1 MAGRSMPS
9 VTKKARPIRQET
21 LVHMAPLQPDA
32 RLPLVVQPAVPD
44 LDLLEWS
51 RSRRDLLDALLRQ
64 HGALL
69 FRGFGVPDVPAFEA
83 FVTTIS
89 GDPLEYMEQT
99 SPRHKVHGNLYTS
112 TEYPPAHRIFFHN
125 ENSYAAT
132 WPLKILF
139 YCVTPAEQGGETP
152 LADVRRVLARL
163 SPATRDRF
171 ARDGWLLVRNLGTGY
186 GLSWQ
191 TVFQTERSEDV
202 DRYCATRGIA
212 HEWLSTERLRMHER
226 RPALQT
232 HPVTGEAL
240 WFNHATFF
248 HVSTLEPAIRAG
260 LEAEFAPDDLPFN
273 TYYGDGSPIAPAVLD
288 ELRAAYDSE
297 AVSFPWRQHDV
308 LMVDNMLVAHG
319 RSAFRGPRRIV
330 VGMTDPYSSGQGE

>member
-1 MAGRSMPS
+1 MSNRTLPP
-9 VTKKARPIRQET
+9 VTMKARPVRQET
-21 LVHMAPLQPDA
+21 LVRMAPLQPET
-32 RLPLVVQPAVPD
+32 RLPLVVQPAVSD

-51 RSRRDLLDALLRQ
+51 RSRRDLLESLLRQ

-69 FRGFGVPDVPAFEA
+69 FRGFVVPDVPAFEA
-83 FVTTIS
+83 FVTAIS

-112 TEYPPAHRIFFHN
+112 TEYPPDHRIFFHN
-125 ENSYAAT
+125 ENSYAAS

-152 LADVRRVLARL
+152 LADVRRVLARI

-191 TVFQTERSEDV
+191 TVFQTDNREDV
-202 DRYCATRGIA
+202 NRYCETRGIEY
-212 HEWLSTERLRMHER
+212 EWLSAERLRMRER

-232 HPVTGEAL
+232 HPVTGEPL

-248 HVSTLEPAIRAG
+248 HVSTLAPEIRAG
-260 LEAEFAPDDLPFN
+260 LEREFAQEDLPFN
-273 TYYGDGSPIAPAVLD
+273 TYYGDGAPIEPAVLD
-288 ELRAAYDSE
+288 ELRAAYDAE
-297 AVSFPWRQHDV
+297 GVMFPWQRHDV

-319 RSAFRGPRRIV
+319 RSSFRGPRKIV
-330 VGMTDPYSSGQGE
+330 VGMTDLHSSGRGE